1 MNVSQIEKI
10 ENLAQRYTMWNERLK
25 TLKQFSKG
33 YHNVQNKLMRIEHR
47 LMSKFIHQ
55 YRIAELNGDAK
66 LMSHLIKIV
75 PAEINLTY
83 ALK

>member
-1 MNVSQIEKI
+1 MNATRLQKL
-10 ENLAQRYTMWNERLK
+10 ENLAQRYNQWNERLK
-25 TLKQFSKG
+25 ALKQFSKG

-47 LMSKFIHQ
+47 LMSKFIQQ
-55 YRIAELNGDAK
+55 YKIAEINGDAK
-66 LMSHLIKIV
+66 LMSHLIKTV